1 MQKLL
6 CAVILVLGAGCA
18 TSVDVAR
25 EKNEGT
31 ARRYPVTADQ
41 AWDISK
47 TVFLWAGAQQV
58 EEHRAEGY
66 IVAMDAPGRRDYG
79 TVMVAW
85 VERDP
90 DGVMRVIVRTQSRM
104 ALNPAVVLTEEG
116 FHRRFLQAM
125 RLVQEGKP
133 LPAQPP
139 E

>member
-1 MQKLL
+1 MHKLL

-18 TSVDVAR
+18 SSVDVVR
-25 EKNEGT
+25 EKGEGT

-47 TVFLWAGAQQV
+47 TVFRWAGAERV
-58 EEHRAEGY
+58 DEHRAEGY
-66 IVAMDAPGRRDYG
+66 MMATDAPDRRDYG

-90 DGVMRVIVRTQSRM
+90 DGVMRVTVRTQSQM
-104 ALNPAVVLTEEG
+104 MLNPAVVLTEED
-116 FHRRFLQAM
+116 FHRRFVQAM

-133 LPAQPP
+133 LPAQAPD
-139 E
+139 

>member
-6 CAVILVLGAGCA
+6 CAVLLVVGAGCA
-18 TSVDVAR
+18 SSVDVAR

-31 ARRYPVTADQ
+31 ARRYSVTPDQ

-47 TVFLWAGAQQV
+47 TVFRWAGAQQV
-58 EEHRAEGY
+58 EEHRTEGY
-66 IVAMDAPGRRDYG
+66 IVAMDAPDRQDYG

-104 ALNPAVVLTEEG
+104 VLNPAVLLTEED

-133 LPAQPP
+133 LPGQPP
-139 E
+139 D